1 MLNNYSYIY
10 LHGFASSPLS
20 KKGIYLRDRFAEV
33 NIKLKIIDLNQDD
46 FFHLT
51 LSRQIHQVEL
61 KITNLSTPIILI
73 GSSFGGLTST
83 FLAERNQNV
92 KAIILLAPAFD
103 FLSHLRQNFGE
114 EKLQKWQERGNY
126 WIYHYGEKNYSLLS
140 YDFIVDLMKYEEEEL
155 QRPLPTLIFHGLHD
169 GTIPIQASREFAAK
183 RLWVELIELDSDHTL
198 GNVLETVWQEI
209 NQFLQ
214 QARLYSDK

>member
-10 LHGFASSPLS
+10 LHGFASSPWS
-20 KKGIYLRDRFAEV
+20 NKAIYLRDRFAEV
-33 NIKLKIIDLNQDD
+33 NIKLNVLDLNQDD

-51 LSRQIHQVEL
+51 LSRQIHQVESEI
-61 KITNLSTPIILI
+61 KNQSTPIILI

-83 FLAERNQNV
+83 FLAERNLNI
-92 KAIILLAPAFD
+92 KAIILLAPAFN

-140 YDFIVDLMKYEEEEL
+140 YNFITDLMKYQEQKL
-155 QRPLPTLIFHGLHD
+155 QRTLPTLIFHGIDD

-183 RLWVELIELDSDHTL
+183 RPWVELIELDSDHTL

-209 NQFLQ
+209 NQFFQ
-214 QARLYSDK
+214 